1 MTRDRHSDHGAHALV
16 GAYVLDAMDASERR
30 AFEAHLEGCE
40 SCGIEVRELQAT
52 AAQLGHAAEAV
63 PPPALRERVL
73 SAIDTIRQD
82 APVVPLHQRRRRGRL
97 GRSARRLSLGNVAA
111 AVLAFA
117 VVTLGGLYAQTSADL
132 NRLEQ
137 VAAAGG
143 VGDDLV
149 SVLSAPD
156 AQVGEIAAPAIGS
169 ARFVWSDGR
178 DLGVLVGDRI
188 GEAPDGH
195 TYALWLIDEGSAHY
209 AGSFT
214 PNGHGLVAAVVSGDL
229 EGADSLGITAEP
241 IGPITH
247 PTGPILM
254 STVLA

>member
-1 MTRDRHSDHGAHALV
+1 MTRDRHSDHEAHALV
-16 GAYVLDAMDASERR
+16 GAYVLDAMDAPERR

-40 SCGIEVRELQAT
+40 SCGIEVKELQAT

-73 SAIDTIRQD
+73 SAIDAIRQD
-82 APVVPLHQRRRRGRL
+82 APVVPLHQGRRRGW
-97 GRSARRLSLGNVAA
+97 RSRTARRVPLGTVAA

-117 VVTLGGLYAQTSADL
+117 VVALGGLYVQTSADL
-132 NRLEQ
+132 DRLEQ

-156 AQVGEIAAPAIGS
+156 AQVREITALASGS
-169 ARFVWSDGR
+169 ARFVWSEGR

-188 GEAPDGH
+188 GEAPDRH
-195 TYALWLIDEGSAHY
+195 TYALWLIDEGGPHY

-214 PNGHGLVAAVVSGDL
+214 PSDHGLVAAVVSGDL
-229 EGADSLGITAEP
+229 QGADSLGITAEP

-254 STVLA
+254 STVLV